1 MAANPAVPSLLSLDV
16 QKNPTETMIR
26 VSGRVTSATSEQLQA
41 KVREL
46 IPDKKRIVLDL
57 TGTSY
62 VDSSGLGELV
72 ACATTLQNHEG
83 VLRVC
88 TATPHVQDLLRM
100 THMDTVLHLDQ
111 DEATSLREFAAQTK
125 ASAA

>member
-1 MAANPAVPSLLSLDV
+1 MSMNYTVRHEGDVTVLD
-16 QKNPTETMIR
+16 P
-26 VSGRVTSATSEQLQA
+26 SGRIALGETLAFGPGTAVALHEMVRDLVQNGSR
-41 KVREL
+41 KVLLNLRH
-46 IPDKKRIVLDL
+46 V
-57 TGTSY
+57 SY

-111 DEATSLREFAAQTK
+111 DEAASLRAFAVTK